1 MTMVMR
7 SAGDPES
14 LAAAAVAQVRSID
27 PNLPVSPARTMTN
40 VISQSVAQPRLTMVL
55 LAVFAAVAM
64 ILAAVGLYGVVSYTV
79 ALRTHEIGLRMALGA
94 RRAQVIGMVLK
105 QGGVLVGSGMVLG
118 VGAALAVTHLMESLL
133 FGITA
138 TDPATFMTIAL
149 ALTVVAI
156 AAIYVPARRA
166 AVVDP
171 MEALRYE

>member
-1 MTMVMR
+1 M
-7 SAGDPES
+7 
-14 LAAAAVAQVRSID
+14 
-27 PNLPVSPARTMTN
+27 
-40 VISQSVAQPRLTMVL
+40 
-55 LAVFAAVAM
+55 
-64 ILAAVGLYGVVSYTV
+64 GVVSFTV

-105 QGGVLVGSGMVLG
+105 QGGLLVGSGIVIV
-118 VGAALAVTHLMESLL
+118 VGAALAVTRLMENLL

-138 TDPATFMTIAL
+138 TDPVTFITIAV

-156 AAIYVPARRA
+156 AAVYVPARRA

>member
-1 MTMVMR
+1 
-7 SAGDPES
+7 
-14 LAAAAVAQVRSID
+14 
-27 PNLPVSPARTMTN
+27 
-40 VISQSVAQPRLTMVL
+40 
-55 LAVFAAVAM
+55 
-64 ILAAVGLYGVVSYTV
+64 
-79 ALRTHEIGLRMALGA
+79 
-94 RRAQVIGMVLK
+94 MVLK